1 MDEKTLTE
9 LLKGGLDHLHELEIH
24 AWPFPEEADK
34 AFYVETADH
43 KRYSVRVEEFA
54 RFRDGGTHY

>member
-24 AWPFPEEADK
+24 EWPFAAEADK
-34 AFYVETADH
+34 AFYVQTAEG

-54 RFRDGGTHY
+54 RFQDGGTYL